1 MKGKL
6 AMLVGFVLGLAG
18 FLLLFKIFFLPNI
31 PPEDEVPPI
40 VVVLAAIVNG
50 FLFGYIA
57 YLFQKTRA
65 AKKEQ

>member
-1 MKGKL
+1 MIG
-6 AMLVGFVLGLAG
+6 GFVAGVAG

-50 FLFGYIA
+50 FLFGYIV
-57 YLFQKTRA
+57 YLLQRA
-65 AKKEQ
+65 KGN

>member
-1 MKGKL
+1 MKSKALMIG
-6 AMLVGFVLGLAG
+6 GFVAGVAG

-50 FLFGYIA
+50 FLFGYIV
-57 YLFQKTRA
+57 YLLQRA
-65 AKKEQ
+65 KGN